1 MEGMSLLKYQ
11 KPKGTADILAD
22 ESAKWQYVEGKA
34 RELFKK
40 YRYHEM
46 RTPTFE
52 NFRSLFTDFRGNIR
66 YRNEGNVRF
75 PR

>member
-34 RELFKK
+34 RELFMGK
-40 YRYHEM
+40 
-46 RTPTFE
+46 
-52 NFRSLFTDFRGNIR
+52 
-66 YRNEGNVRF
+66 
-75 PR
+75 

>member
-22 ESAKWQYVEGKA
+22 ESAKCQYVEAKA

-46 RTPTFE
+46 RTPTFQ
-52 NFRSLFTDFRGNIR
+52 NFEVFSRHTGDKSKI
-66 YRNEGNVRF
+66 VKK
-75 PR
+75 